1 MSTFQINNRITVLLA
16 KLLGLPLPIF
26 PLPTLP
32 TPPKMVAQFSVAHF
46 TVAQFTV
53 YLSTFVDCWR
63 CAGRESAVCSAA
75 TWHQKPR
82 HRHRRTRRLH
92 TDRRQVQGSAARY
105 VTSSLYLPRK
115 RFQFIVHLQ
124 LYKPLNCPIMPSS
137 LLLLVC
143 VSFTIIGQPRNSV
156 LIRRV

>member
-1 MSTFQINNRITVLLA
+1 MHVYVPDKQQNNSTISTASRITVA
-16 KLLGLPLPIF
+16 HFSIADF
-26 PLPTLP
+26 TDPT
-32 TPPKMVAQFSVAHF
+32 KMVAQFS
-46 TVAQFTV
+46 VAQFTV
-53 YLSTFVDCWR
+53 YLSTLLTLVDCWR

-143 VSFTIIGQPRNSV
+143 VSFTIIGQP
-156 LIRRV
+156 